1 MESAGLAIGIAG
13 LAGLFGTC
21 LEVVERIDS
30 YRDFGIDLHATL
42 SQFEADK
49 LLFQKWGEA
58 VGLDSGG
65 SVTNSPHRTLD
76 DPLIMSTV
84 RNILISINEIAGVF
98 GNNSSVQ
105 QQHTTSKGQVH
116 TSGRL
121 SLEKFRGDASRRTKV
136 EWALRQKGRF
146 VALSQFGGLV
156 ERLRALV
163 PPEDAKNGVHPII
176 RTPTGLDLSTSG
188 PSRPINAQAGRIPTL
203 DPQLILVELEKQ
215 IERKWLQPPSQFD

>member
-1 MESAGLAIGIAG
+1 MRNDELTQKQGD
-13 LAGLFGTC
+13 
-21 LEVVERIDS
+21 VERIDS

-58 VGLDSGG
+58 VGLDRGG

-84 RNILISINEIAGVF
+84 RNILTSINEIAGVF
-98 GNNSSVQ
+98 GKNSSVQ
-105 QQHTTSKGQVH
+105 QQQLRLTTSKAQVH

-146 VALSQFGGLV
+146 VALSQQFGGLV
-156 ERLRALV
+156 ERLTGIGPARGC
-163 PPEDAKNGVHPII
+163 EKWG
-176 RTPTGLDLSTSG
+176 TPDHTNTD
-188 PSRPINAQAGRIPTL
+188 PSRPINARAVRIPTL